1 LWELLGRIGR
11 PHWPALIRGDR
22 DWGTQANM
30 ARCEQEGMPYLFKQ
44 RLTKGT
50 KQLVE
55 RLLRDAQWSDAGQG
69 WQGAEATLRLSGWN
83 RARRVVVLRRRL
95 AKNLAVEDRSDPRQL
110 RLSFTEVEE
119 DVRIYEYAVLVTSLK
134 AEILTIAALY
144 RDRADCENA
153 FDELKNH
160 WGWGGFTVPQI

>member
-1 LWELLGRIGR
+1 
-11 PHWPALIRGDR
+11 
-22 DWGTQANM
+22 
-30 ARCEQEGMPYLFKQ
+30 
-44 RLTKGT
+44 
-50 KQLVE
+50 
-55 RLLRDAQWSDAGQG
+55 
-69 WQGAEATLRLSGWN
+69 
-83 RARRVVVLRRRL
+83 VVLRRRL